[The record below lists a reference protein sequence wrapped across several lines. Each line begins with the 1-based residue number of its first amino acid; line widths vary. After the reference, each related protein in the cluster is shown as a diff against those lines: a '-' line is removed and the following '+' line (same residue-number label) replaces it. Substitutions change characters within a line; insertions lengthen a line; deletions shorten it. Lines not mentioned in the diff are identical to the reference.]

1 VAPGKSDFPGSEHL
15 PTTFAQPENWMALLV
30 IVHPKKKTS
39 AKTSRWGD
47 IRAHEMSAL
56 FKKSPFHHS
65 TNYFFQ

>member
-15 PTTFAQPENWMALLV
+15 PTTFAQSENWMALLV
-30 IVHPKKKTS
+30 IVHQQKHPGG
-39 AKTSRWGD
+39 GD

-65 TNYFFQ
+65 TNYFCQ